1 MECGYY
7 GRRTSPKLKGRSW
20 FPRTDGIKN
29 SGDIF
34 ALNEAAWNAIHVS
47 YILEK
52 TDPQGNDS
60 AANGETQHS
69 ARDLGC
75 ISSKSEYVPA

>member
-1 MECGYY
+1 M
-7 GRRTSPKLKGRSW
+7 RQPS
-20 FPRTDGIKN
+20 
-29 SGDIF
+29 
-34 ALNEAAWNAIHVS
+34 WNAIHVS

-75 ISSKSEYVPA
+75 ISSKSEYVPAQIMTHMSNLQYISLEISQLTFTQKQ

>member
-1 MECGYY
+1 MNIL
-7 GRRTSPKLKGRSW
+7 PKLKGRSW
-20 FPRTDGIKN
+20 FPRTDGIKK

-34 ALNEAAWNAIHVS
+34 AQKEAAFLNAIHVS

-60 AANGETQHS
+60 AANGETQHT
-69 ARDLGC
+69 AQDLGC
-75 ISSKSEYVPA
+75 ISCQSEYVSA